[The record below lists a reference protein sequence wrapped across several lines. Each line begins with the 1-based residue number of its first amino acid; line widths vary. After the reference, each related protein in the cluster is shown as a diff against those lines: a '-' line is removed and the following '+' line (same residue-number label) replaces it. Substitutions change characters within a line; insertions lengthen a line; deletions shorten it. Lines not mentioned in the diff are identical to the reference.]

1 MKSDCPT
8 TLNSTLQKAGVILL
22 VPLAFAL
29 TKTALAGFCLLPFA
43 LAGALVFKLAK
54 SGDV

>member
-1 MKSDCPT
+1 MKSDRAT
-8 TLNSTLQKAGVILL
+8 TLKSTLQKAGVILL